1 MTRFLTDSERVR
13 LRTNHKYERDGR
25 VRDRIKAVL
34 LSDKGWTPQQIAEAL
49 MIDEDT
55 VNRHI
60 REYQTDEKLKP
71 ENGGSTEKLDDD
83 QKAELIQHLD
93 DVLYVTVKDICT
105 YVFEKYQ
112 ISYSVPGMTHWL
124 HHNGFSYKQPKG
136 SPHKADA
143 AKQQEFINQYNDLL
157 KNTPE
162 DEPIE
167 FGDGVHPTMATK
179 IGHGWIRTGKDKIV
193 PTTAS
198 RTRMNLMGSIN
209 LVTMQMTIGEYDTID
224 SKAMEA
230 HFRLLKE
237 RYPAARKIHLILD
250 QGPYNKSVET
260 KEMAEKYG
268 IKLHFLP
275 PYSPNLNPIE
285 RVWKVMNEH
294 ARNNVFFKSV
304 GEFKTAIHNFF
315 ETTWPQIAM
324 SMVDRINDNF
334 SPVKSASSV

>member
-34 LSDKGWTPQQIAEAL
+34 WLDKGWTPQQIAEAL

-71 ENGGSTEKLDDD
+71 ENGGSTEKLNDD

-105 YVFEKYQ
+105 YVFEKY
-112 ISYSVPGMTHWL
+112 G
-124 HHNGFSYKQPKG
+124 
-136 SPHKADA
+136 
-143 AKQQEFINQYNDLL
+143 
-157 KNTPE
+157 
-162 DEPIE
+162 IE
-167 FGDGVHPTMATK
+167 
-179 IGHGWIRTGKDKIV
+179 
-193 PTTAS
+193 
-198 RTRMNLMGSIN
+198 
-209 LVTMQMTIGEYDTID
+209 
-224 SKAMEA
+224 
-230 HFRLLKE
+230 
-237 RYPAARKIHLILD
+237 
-250 QGPYNKSVET
+250 
-260 KEMAEKYG
+260 
-268 IKLHFLP
+268 LHFLP

-285 RVWKVMNEH
+285 RLWKVMNEH
-294 ARNNVFFKSV
+294 ARNNVFFKTV
-304 GEFKTAIHNFF
+304 GEFKGAIHNFF
-315 ETTWPQIAM
+315 ENTWPQIAM